1 MAECHRQHAT
11 SVRSPDMISAHDI
24 AKSFGHK
31 VILRGISLEAEPK
44 QITLMVGPNG
54 AGKSTTLKVLAG
66 LIRPN
71 SGTAHINGF
80 DVVQQRI
87 AAQHA
92 TAYLP
97 QRPSFHPKLTCLEIL
112 RFYAGLRG
120 VPASRCEAML
130 QLTGLTDAARLRTE
144 KLSGGMRQLLGV
156 AFLLLADA
164 PVLLLDEPGLSLDP
178 GWRKWLQQKLRFEAE
193 RGKTIL
199 VTTHLIAEWNDVADR
214 CLLCRDGIVERELD
228 PKNLPDDFS
237 EIEDVA
243 RLAAGQSSPR
253 SARAARGNFGALAE
267 IPFEATR
274 DKVRDGEAS
283 SPARAAR
290 AFPGA
295 TR

>member
-1 MAECHRQHAT
+1 
-11 SVRSPDMISAHDI
+11 MISAQDLT
-24 AKSFGHK
+24 KSFGRK
-31 VILRGISLEAEPK
+31 AILRGISLHADPN

-54 AGKSTTLKVLAG
+54 AGKSTTIKVLAG

-71 SGTAHINGF
+71 SGTAHVNGF
-80 DVVQQRI
+80 DIVQQRI
-87 AAQHA
+87 SAQRA

-97 QRPSFHPKLTCLEIL
+97 QRPSFHPKLTCLEVL

-130 QLTGLTDAARLRTE
+130 QLTGLDDVARMRTE
-144 KLSGGMRQLLGV
+144 KLSGGMRQLLGI

-214 CLLCRDGIVERELD
+214 CLLCRHGIIERELN
-228 PKNLPDDFS
+228 PGNLPNDFS
-237 EIEDVA
+237 EIDSATEGPDVTPI
-243 RLAAGQSSPR
+243 RNEPTPSEKLFIIR
-253 SARAARGNFGALAE
+253 
-267 IPFEATR
+267 
-274 DKVRDGEAS
+274 
-283 SPARAAR
+283 
-290 AFPGA
+290 
-295 TR
+295 

>member
-1 MAECHRQHAT
+1 
-11 SVRSPDMISAHDI
+11 MISAENLT
-24 AKSFGHK
+24 KSFGRK
-31 VILRGISLEAEPK
+31 AILRGISLQADAN

-54 AGKSTTLKVLAG
+54 AGKSTTIKVLAG

-71 SGTAHINGF
+71 TGTARVNGF

-87 AAQHA
+87 EAQRAA
-92 TAYLP
+92 AYLP
-97 QRPSFHPKLTCLEIL
+97 QRPNFHPKLTCLEIL

-120 VPASRCEAML
+120 VPVSRCEAML
-130 QLTGLTDAARLRTE
+130 QLTGLNDVAKMRTE

-214 CLLCRDGIVERELD
+214 CLLCRDGIIERELD
-228 PKNLPDDFS
+228 PKSLPDDFS
-237 EIEDVA
+237 EMN
-243 RLAAGQSSPR
+243 
-253 SARAARGNFGALAE
+253 SATQGPE
-267 IPFEATR
+267 VIPIRKELIPSEPHLFVIR
-274 DKVRDGEAS
+274 
-283 SPARAAR
+283 
-290 AFPGA
+290 
-295 TR
+295 

>member
-1 MAECHRQHAT
+1 
-11 SVRSPDMISAHDI
+11 MISAENLT
-24 AKSFGHK
+24 KSFGRK
-31 VILRGISLEAEPK
+31 AILRGISMQADPR

-54 AGKSTTLKVLAG
+54 AGKSTTVKVLAG
-66 LIRPN
+66 LMRPN
-71 SGTAHINGF
+71 SGTASVNGF

-87 AAQHA
+87 AAQRS

-120 VPASRCEAML
+120 VPVSRCEAML
-130 QLTGLTDAARLRTE
+130 QLTGLGDVARVRTE

-214 CLLCRDGIVERELD
+214 CLLCRDGIIERELD
-228 PKNLPDDFS
+228 PRNLPNDFD
-237 EIEDVA
+237 ELEPRGVFHA
-243 RLAAGQSSPR
+243 TPGQPFPG
-253 SARAARGNFGALAE
+253 SARAPRAGFGVAPKRTFDLSDRSPTDELQKKSANAR
-267 IPFEATR
+267 TR
-274 DKVRDGEAS
+274 SLPQARDE
-283 SPARAAR
+283 ARALPR
-290 AFPGA
+290 T
-295 TR
+295 TRQRL

>member
-1 MAECHRQHAT
+1 
-11 SVRSPDMISAHDI
+11 MISTHNI
-24 AKSFGHK
+24 LKNFGRK
-31 VILRGISLEAEPK
+31 AILRGISLNANPK

-54 AGKSTTLKVLAG
+54 AGKSTTVKVLSG

-71 SGTAHINGF
+71 SGTARVNGY

-87 AAQHA
+87 AAQRS

-97 QRPSFHPKLTCLEIL
+97 QRLSIHPKLTCLEIL

-130 QLTGLTDAARLRTE
+130 EVTGLGEVARMRTE

-193 RGKTIL
+193 RGKTVLI
-199 VTTHLIAEWNDVADR
+199 TTHLIAEWNDVADR
-214 CLLCRDGIVERELD
+214 CLLCRDGIIERELD
-228 PKNLPDDFS
+228 PQNLPDDFS
-237 EIEDVA
+237 EI
-243 RLAAGQSSPR
+243 AAGSQASELTQIR
-253 SARAARGNFGALAE
+253 EEL
-267 IPFEATR
+267 IPNEQHISIIR
-274 DKVRDGEAS
+274 
-283 SPARAAR
+283 
-290 AFPGA
+290 
-295 TR
+295 

>member
-1 MAECHRQHAT
+1 
-11 SVRSPDMISAHDI
+11 MISAHNI
-24 AKSFGHK
+24 VKNYGHK
-31 VILRGISLEAEPK
+31 LVLRGITLRANAK

-54 AGKSTTLKVLAG
+54 AGKSTTVKVLAG

-71 SGTAHINGF
+71 SGTVQVNGF
-80 DVVQQRI
+80 DIVKQRI
-87 AAQHA
+87 PAQRSI
-92 TAYLP
+92 AYLP

-130 QLTGLTDAARLRTE
+130 QLTGLGDVARLRTE
-144 KLSGGMRQLLGV
+144 KLSGGMRQLLGI

-214 CLLCRDGIVERELD
+214 CLLCRDGIIERELD
-228 PKNLPDDFS
+228 PRNLPDDFR
-237 EIEDVA
+237 EIDSATE
-243 RLAAGQSSPR
+243 GQEVTPIKDSTPNEPHLSISR
-253 SARAARGNFGALAE
+253 
-267 IPFEATR
+267 
-274 DKVRDGEAS
+274 
-283 SPARAAR
+283 
-290 AFPGA
+290 
-295 TR
+295 

>member
-1 MAECHRQHAT
+1 
-11 SVRSPDMISAHDI
+11 MISTHNI
-24 AKSFGHK
+24 TKSFGRK
-31 VILRGISLEAEPK
+31 SILRGISLQAEPK

-54 AGKSTTLKVLAG
+54 AGKSTTIKVLAG

-71 SGTAHINGF
+71 SGTACINGF
-80 DVVQQRI
+80 DIVTQRI
-87 AAQHA
+87 LAQRS

-97 QRPSFHPKLTCLEIL
+97 QRPSFHPKLTCLEVL

-120 VPASRCEAML
+120 LPVSRCEAML
-130 QLTGLTDAARLRTE
+130 QLTGLTDAARSRTE

-214 CLLCRDGIVERELD
+214 CLLCRDGIIERELD
-228 PKNLPDDFS
+228 PRNLPDDFDEMETVDAS
-237 EIEDVA
+237 HTI
-243 RLAAGQSSPR
+243 LGQPFLG
-253 SARAARGNFGALAE
+253 SARAPRADFGALAE
-267 IPFEATR
+267 IPSEATSN
-274 DKVRDGEAS
+274 KVRDSRMLSE
-283 SPARAAR
+283 SPARKAR
-290 AFPGA
+290 ALPRA
-295 TR
+295 AQQRL

>member
-1 MAECHRQHAT
+1 MIFAEHLT
-11 SVRSPDMISAHDI
+11 
-24 AKSFGHK
+24 KSFGQK
-31 VILRGISLEAEPK
+31 AILRGISVQAEPK

-87 AAQHA
+87 AAQRS

-97 QRPSFHPKLTCLEIL
+97 QRPSFHPKLTCLEVL

-120 VPASRCEAML
+120 VPVSRCEAML
-130 QLTGLTDAARLRTE
+130 QLTGLGDVARVRTE

-214 CLLCRDGIVERELD
+214 CLLCCDGNIERELD

-237 EIEDVA
+237 EIDSATE
-243 RLAAGQSSPR
+243 GQIVTAITDS
-253 SARAARGNFGALAE
+253 
-267 IPFEATR
+267 IPNEPYLSISR
-274 DKVRDGEAS
+274 
-283 SPARAAR
+283 
-290 AFPGA
+290 
-295 TR
+295 

>member
-1 MAECHRQHAT
+1 
-11 SVRSPDMISAHDI
+11 MISAHNI
-24 AKSFGHK
+24 VKSFGREE
-31 VILRGISLEAEPK
+31 ILRGISLHADTN

-54 AGKSTTLKVLAG
+54 AGKSTTVKVLAG

-71 SGTAHINGF
+71 NGTARVNGF

-87 AAQHA
+87 AAQRA

-97 QRPSFHPKLTCLEIL
+97 QRPSFHPKLTCLEVL

-120 VPASRCEAML
+120 VPPSRCEAML
-130 QLTGLTDAARLRTE
+130 QLTGLGDVARMRTE

-178 GWRKWLQQKLRFEAE
+178 GWRKWLLQKLRFEAE

-214 CLLCRDGIVERELD
+214 CLLCRDGIIERELD
-228 PKNLPDDFS
+228 PRNLPDDFD
-237 EIEDVA
+237 ELETPGVFHA
-243 RLAAGQSSPR
+243 TSSRTFPG
-253 SARAARGNFGALAE
+253 SARAPRAGDGA
-267 IPFEATR
+267 
-274 DKVRDGEAS
+274 
-283 SPARAAR
+283 SPSRTSLMISGVLSKPVAAR
-290 AFPGA
+290 RRNQHARRVRSPELEPTQRLIQ

>member
-1 MAECHRQHAT
+1 
-11 SVRSPDMISAHDI
+11 MISAENLT
-24 AKSFGHK
+24 KSFGRK
-31 VILRGISLEAEPK
+31 PILRGISLRAEAK

-54 AGKSTTLKVLAG
+54 AGKSTTVKVLAG

-71 SGTAHINGF
+71 TGTARMNGF

-87 AAQHA
+87 EAQRAA
-92 TAYLP
+92 AYLP
-97 QRPSFHPKLTCLEIL
+97 QRPSFHPKLTCLEVL

-130 QLTGLTDAARLRTE
+130 QLIGLGDAAKMRTE

-199 VTTHLIAEWNDVADR
+199 VTTHLIAEWNDIADR
-214 CLLCRDGIVERELD
+214 CLLCRDGIIERELD
-228 PKNLPDDFS
+228 PRNLSDDFD
-237 EIEDVA
+237 EID
-243 RLAAGQSSPR
+243 SSVSRPEFTSIGKELIR
-253 SARAARGNFGALAE
+253 NGGHLS
-267 IPFEATR
+267 I
-274 DKVRDGEAS
+274 S
-283 SPARAAR
+283 H
-290 AFPGA
+290 
-295 TR
+295 

>member
-1 MAECHRQHAT
+1 
-11 SVRSPDMISAHDI
+11 MISAQVLT
-24 AKSFGHK
+24 KSFGRK
-31 VILRGISLEAEPK
+31 AILRGISLHADSS

-54 AGKSTTLKVLAG
+54 AGKSTTIKVLAG

-71 SGTAHINGF
+71 SGTAHVNGF
-80 DVVQQRI
+80 DIVQQRI
-87 AAQHA
+87 SAQRA

-97 QRPSFHPKLTCLEIL
+97 QRPSFHPKLTCLEVL

-130 QLTGLTDAARLRTE
+130 QLTGLDDVARMRTE
-144 KLSGGMRQLLGV
+144 KLSGGMRQLLGI

-214 CLLCRDGIVERELD
+214 CLLCRDGIIERELN
-228 PKNLPDDFS
+228 PGNLPNDFS
-237 EIEDVA
+237 EIDSATEGPDVTPI
-243 RLAAGQSSPR
+243 RNEPTPSEQLFIIR
-253 SARAARGNFGALAE
+253 
-267 IPFEATR
+267 
-274 DKVRDGEAS
+274 
-283 SPARAAR
+283 
-290 AFPGA
+290 
-295 TR
+295 